1 MLDNTFDLLKFQF
14 INQILNSQNMSINYS
29 LILIILS
36 IIYNY
41 RENIYIYLN
50 NYYNFNYYNHVYI
63 IGKRSSNGFRTTCS
77 FSDNFRAIW
86 EYVNNNINLFNIS
99 SIKEYYSEDYYW
111 NNNGE
116 KIEKNSNI
124 FIVNQINKFEL
135 SKDIYCI
142 VTIDENNQS
151 LNDDKDRIKD
161 EIITLDIF
169 SNYSVNEIKK
179 FIENLVLK
187 WKKKNNQLRLNQL
200 FIYTLNIDQS
210 QKCLNTYYEWSETLF
225 LSNKNFSNIFFE
237 NKASL
242 IKRIDFFKN
251 NEEFYTKYG
260 IPYTL
265 GIALEGPPGT
275 GKTSLIKSIAN
286 YLQRHI
292 IIISLNKIKTN
303 QDLNKIFFEDTYNE
317 YNEKS
322 SITFRNKIYVFE
334 EFDCFLESFKQRK
347 DLSDI
352 DDFNSDDDDD
362 DNLSKKNNKNKKIK
376 FLLEKN
382 PDKLSLDFILNLID
396 GIKETPGRIIIFTTN
411 YYDKIDDALK
421 RPGRVDYH
429 IKMNNLK
436 NESLNEMIN
445 FYYNTNY
452 NLNLD
457 INPSFIT
464 NTFLETNNENDFIN
478 TIKEKKKYN

>member
-14 INQILNSQNMSINYS
+14 INQILNSQNMNINYS

-63 IGKRSSNGFRTTCS
+63 IGKRSSNGFKTTCS

-142 VTIDENNQS
+142 VTIDENNQF

-179 FIENLVLK
+179 FLSLHVKQKSNYDENIRIKVNNDKFSKKTILK
-187 WKKKNNQLRLNQL
+187 KNEIKAENIDNKYWGNLEKQIFCRLYLNEENKLEKYWEYCIFNMKILIRFGQKGQKPILEQYSFEDIDTLISFLEKEVDKKKDKGY
-200 FIYTLNIDQS
+200 I
-210 QKCLNTYYEWSETLF
+210 
-225 LSNKNFSNIFFE
+225 
-237 NKASL
+237 
-242 IKRIDFFKN
+242 
-251 NEEFYTKYG
+251 
-260 IPYTL
+260 
-265 GIALEGPPGT
+265 IA
-275 GKTSLIKSIAN
+275 
-286 YLQRHI
+286 
-292 IIISLNKIKTN
+292 
-303 QDLNKIFFEDTYNE
+303 
-317 YNEKS
+317 
-322 SITFRNKIYVFE
+322 
-334 EFDCFLESFKQRK
+334 
-347 DLSDI
+347 
-352 DDFNSDDDDD
+352 
-362 DNLSKKNNKNKKIK
+362 
-376 FLLEKN
+376 
-382 PDKLSLDFILNLID
+382 
-396 GIKETPGRIIIFTTN
+396 
-411 YYDKIDDALK
+411 
-421 RPGRVDYH
+421 
-429 IKMNNLK
+429 
-436 NESLNEMIN
+436 
-445 FYYNTNY
+445 
-452 NLNLD
+452 
-457 INPSFIT
+457 
-464 NTFLETNNENDFIN
+464 
-478 TIKEKKKYN
+478 